1 MQGGKLSASHPLYPP
16 LQDSAGAE
24 AEAGLSGEVRAA
36 LQLLR
41 EEQAALDA
49 ELAQRYTLPQEE
61 RQALGKVRGGGGG
74 ACCVDGSVWT
84 VSNRHADHSL
94 PPPSPLRS

>member
-24 AEAGLSGEVRAA
+24 AEAGLSREVRAA

-49 ELAQRYTLPQEE
+49 E
-61 RQALGKVRGGGGG
+61 GGGGGGG